1 MSSHINREAVN
12 SPDPR
17 IMFSSA
23 SDMRNVFQVNV
34 KGKLGPSFIPSSAF
48 SSVLSEKDD
57 VGKRLGEQVQ
67 MDDCPIVLGMEFLD
81 SVNAVPIPCANTLA
95 ILGEK
100 NGPCLVPL
108 AREGSVKAT
117 QI

>member
-1 MSSHINREAVN
+1 MVPQPAGQGTTIERTRWVALDRTLKVN
-12 SPDPR
+12 FNG
-17 IMFSSA
+17 IC
-23 SDMRNVFQVNV
+23 
-34 KGKLGPSFIPSSAF
+34 
-48 SSVLSEKDD
+48 EKDD

>member
-1 MSSHINREAVN
+1 
-12 SPDPR
+12 
-17 IMFSSA
+17 
-23 SDMRNVFQVNV
+23 
-34 KGKLGPSFIPSSAF
+34 
-48 SSVLSEKDD
+48 
-57 VGKRLGEQVQ
+57 